1 MTSDNSIVASMK
13 RFRGFAA
20 AAILILAASVVGCGG
35 VKGSHSVSPASMFM
49 PGLMKNDTPRPV
61 EPGQA
66 TPPVRTS
73 DDRSLPS

>member
-1 MTSDNSIVASMK
+1 MSSHASIVASMK
-13 RFRGFAA
+13 RFRGSAA
-20 AAILILAASVVGCGG
+20 AAILVLAATVVGCGG

-61 EPGQA
+61 QPGQA
-66 TPPVRTS
+66 TPPVRKP